1 VYIPNSFTPDNDGI
15 NDVWKI
21 STFNVFKFELTIF
34 NRWGTVLFQSEDPQ
48 AVWTGDV
55 NGGEHYA
62 EDGAYQYLIK
72 FETESGEAIK
82 RTGAIFVTR

>member
-1 VYIPNSFTPDNDGI
+1 
-15 NDVWKI
+15 
-21 STFNVFKFELTIF
+21 
-34 NRWGTVLFQSEDPQ
+34 
-48 AVWTGDV
+48 V